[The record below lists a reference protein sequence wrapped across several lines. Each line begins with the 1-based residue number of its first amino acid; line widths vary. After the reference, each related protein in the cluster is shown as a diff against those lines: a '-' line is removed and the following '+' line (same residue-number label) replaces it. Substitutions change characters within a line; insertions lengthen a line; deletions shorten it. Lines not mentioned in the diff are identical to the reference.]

1 MLAGKLADAAPD
13 CARAGKGDHRDVGID
28 AERLA
33 RLGAAGQNLQ
43 HTLGQARFLEQPRDD
58 EAAGER
64 GARIRL
70 EHDSVAGGERRADRP
85 LDRMSGKLN
94 GEMMP
99 ITPRGTRR
107 ASDIRPPLL
116 GSTSPCGSVHIAAE
130 RYRTLVTICT
140 SKPALAWMP
149 PVSRMIQ

>member
-1 MLAGKLADAAPD
+1 MMKPPVSAVRGSGLSTTALPVASAGAT
-13 CARAGKGDHRDVGID
+13 AR
-28 AERLA
+28 
-33 RLGAAGQNLQ
+33 
-43 HTLGQARFLEQPRDD
+43 
-58 EAAGER
+58 
-64 GARIRL
+64 
-70 EHDSVAGGERRADRP
+70 

-107 ASDIRPPLL
+107 ASDIRPPSL

-130 RYRTLVTICT
+130 RCRILVTICT
-140 SKPALAWMP
+140 SNAALASMP